1 MQTYR
6 LIATLKIQKQLKSE
20 KKNLLLYHATSCD
33 AICTMKFILRTTLFA
48 LLLFTAGYASAQD
61 NIQVTLGPEEIG
73 ENQIWTITVTVN
85 NDRLKNYDNF
95 PDIDGFRK
103 RGTSTQSQ
111 TSIVNGQVSS
121 SQSIVMSY
129 LPTKQGTFSV
139 PSFKMKVNDHIISVA
154 GKKVKVGAAAQNQQR
169 DPFRSLFDRDPADD
183 FFGRGETEFVDIKE
197 DALLALTT
205 NKDEVYVGEGFTTTL
220 SFLVADNNRAPMQFH
235 DLGKQLATILKKLKP
250 TNCWEENFNIE
261 NIEGELIQI
270 NGKGYTQYKIY
281 QASFYPL
288 NKQSIVF
295 PSVGLEMIKFK
306 VAKNPSFFGQNR
318 QEDFKTFYSK
328 NKTVKVKELPPH
340 PLRESVAVGD
350 YRLDEKIGATEL
362 ETGQS
367 VSYEFRVFGEGNI
380 SSVERP
386 IINKDNAFDFYE
398 PNVKQS
404 INREKSRVSGT
415 KSFSYFMI
423 PKEPGTYNL
432 ANYFTWVFF
441 NPNTKKYDTLQSKY
455 TVNVKGE
462 SQKNQFIESTSLGS
476 FYDRI
481 DATGNTI
488 RSSSTHDW
496 TKIGFNIFI
505 VLMLGA
511 SAYLIFRK

>member
-1 MQTYR
+1 
-6 LIATLKIQKQLKSE
+6 
-20 KKNLLLYHATSCD
+20 
-33 AICTMKFILRTTLFA
+33 MKFILRTSQFIF
-48 LLLFTAGYASAQD
+48 LLFWANYGLAQD
-61 NIQVTLGPEEIG
+61 NIQITLGPDEIG

-95 PDIDGFRK
+95 PDIEGFRK

-111 TSIVNGQVSS
+111 TSIINGQVSS

-129 LPTKQGTFSV
+129 LPTKQGSFSI
-139 PSFKMKVNDHIISVA
+139 PAFKMKVNDQIISVS
-154 GKKVKVGAAAQNQQR
+154 GKKVKVGPPAQNQQR
-169 DPFRSLFDRDPADD
+169 DPFRSFFDRDPADD

-250 TNCWEENFNIE
+250 ANCWEENFNIE
-261 NIEGELIQI
+261 NIEGELIQV

-281 QASFYPL
+281 QGSFYPL
-288 NKQSIVF
+288 NSQSVEF

-328 NKTVKVKELPPH
+328 SKTVKVKELPAH
-340 PLRESVAVGD
+340 PLKESVGVGV

-367 VSYEFRVFGEGNI
+367 VSYEFRVLGEGNI
-380 SSVERP
+380 SSIEKP
-386 IINKDNAFDFYE
+386 ILKKDNIFDFYE
-398 PNVKQS
+398 PNVKQN
-404 INREKSRVSGT
+404 INRERGRVSGT
-415 KSFSYFMI
+415 KSFNYFMI
-423 PKEPGTYNL
+423 PKEPGTYQL
-432 ANYFTWVFF
+432 GDYFNWVFF
-441 NPNTKKYDTLQSKY
+441 NPNTKKYDTLRSNY
-455 TVNVKGE
+455 VVHVKGE

-481 DATGNTI
+481 DASDN
-488 RSSSTHDW
+488 RMRNSNQHNW

-505 VLMLGA
+505 ALMLGV